1 MGKMLDTPQRF
12 AVEGTDTFGFAAL
25 AGRSA
30 DGKTVQILISNYA
43 IPASFKP
50 NIMQIPPEALKALPA
65 LPDSSKLKC
74 LPLRTDIVYR
84 DNAGY
89 NLTIDNL
96 PWGKNAFSVKRYRIS
111 ETQNLNLVEEKS
123 GAGGTLN
130 LSSPLAPDA
139 VELIVLQ
146 R

>member
-1 MGKMLDTPQRF
+1 M
-12 AVEGTDTFGFAAL
+12 
-25 AGRSA
+25 
-30 DGKTVQILISNYA
+30 
-43 IPASFKP
+43 
-50 NIMQIPPEALKALPA
+50 
-65 LPDSSKLKC
+65 PDMSKVKF